1 MPELPIPAGPAA
13 LDAEWMTSA
22 LRAGGT
28 LAPEARV
35 RSLHA
40 EVIGADRGIG
50 GQVARVTLEY
60 EGLEGQA
67 APDAPK
73 TLVAKFPSAIT
84 VTRNGGRFMRLP
96 EREVRLYREL
106 APILPVRTPAC
117 HFSAIDD
124 EGDAF
129 VLILEDL
136 GGATFGDDIAGASD
150 AQLEAAVE
158 ALASLHAEFWESP
171 LPAALGWM
179 PAIDERAGQWQ
190 RMFTVAWREAV
201 EAARAGDEDGK
212 WLVATVPEAAR
223 DLVDLLTRGG
233 RGAVERL
240 AESPATLLHGDFRL
254 DNLCFDLP
262 DGSPIAAMD
271 WSNATRGPGPY
282 DLAYLCC
289 VGLPP
294 ERRRERE
301 DGLLARYH
309 ALLLERGVEAYSLED
324 CRRDYAL
331 SYLEPL
337 MRMFFLVARGHTAG
351 GAERAHR
358 VLSQVVR
365 NAAEAALD
373 LDAAALLEG

>member
-1 MPELPIPAGPAA
+1 MSELAIPDGPEA
-13 LDAEWMTSA
+13 LTAEWVTSA
-22 LRAGGT
+22 LREGGVLEAGT
-28 LAPEARV
+28 SV
-35 RSLHA
+35 RALRA

-50 GQVARVTLEY
+50 GQVARVALEY
-60 EGLEGQA
+60 EGGPE
-67 APDAPK
+67 APR
-73 TLVAKFPSAIT
+73 TLVAKFPSAIE
-84 VTRNGGRFMRLP
+84 VTRAGGRYMRLP

-106 APILPVRTPAC
+106 APVLPLRVPAC
-117 HFSAIDD
+117 HFSAIDE

-129 VLILEDL
+129 VLLLEDL
-136 GGATFGDDIAGASD
+136 GSAKFGDDLEGASD
-150 AQLEAAVE
+150 AQLDAAVD
-158 ALASLHAEFWESP
+158 ALAALHAAFWGSP
-171 LPAALGWM
+171 LPEALGWM

-190 RMFTVAWREAV
+190 RMFTVAWREATQ
-201 EAARAGDEDGK
+201 AASAGEETGRE
-212 WLVATVPEAAR
+212 LVAIVPEAAQ
-223 DLVDLLTRGG
+223 DLVDRLTRSG
-233 RGAVERL
+233 RGAVKRL
-240 AESPATLLHGDFRL
+240 AASPATLLHGDFRL

-262 DGSPIAAMD
+262 DGSPIAAID

-289 VGLPP
+289 VGLSP
-294 ERRRERE
+294 ERRRQRE
-301 DGLLARYH
+301 EGLLARYH

-351 GAERAHR
+351 GGDRATR